1 MQQHREAGA
10 ALDERPDRRAVE
22 PEDQIA
28 LPVAGDGPVV
38 GLGRPLADHHL
49 GADELLAAR
58 LRARPRHPQRAP
70 GPQTGDELTLERASA
85 LHVQGLVDRLVR
97 DPHRLIIGEVDP
109 EPICDLLWTPR
120 LRPAPVLT
128 ATVPTTGETHSRP
141 SRRVSRSCRRAAPAR
156 TRATRRWR
164 RASRPSGGSR
174 AALRA
179 TARSSRGT
187 PSGTCAWTRCGA
199 APSRSSTEPASADG
213 RSLVPRH
220 AAREGL
226 RSLPAQQTRD
236 SAPRAGPTRLAASR
250 HRRGTTGCQPARTP
264 PPRRPRPRLTNRP
277 QSPARIAAD
286 PHAARSTA
294 APATTSGHAS
304 PEPPADAREHPR
316 RTTSITRCCDDQLN
330 PPCEPRSEWCTSP
343 TAGRR

>member
-85 LHVQGLVDRLVR
+85 LHVQGLVDRRVR

-141 SRRVSRSCRRAAPAR
+141 RRRLAVWSRDRAGEPLLHVLAQRVVGGELRDLRAARAPLCVPLRGRRAVLQAVRAR
-156 TRATRRWR
+156 GRVAAQLPRDRRR
-164 RASRPSGGSR
+164 SPLQPTGDHSYPDT
-174 AALRA
+174 LRVKDCDLFPL
-179 TARSSRGT
+179 SK
-187 PSGTCAWTRCGA
+187 
-199 APSRSSTEPASADG
+199 
-213 RSLVPRH
+213 
-220 AAREGL
+220 REI
-226 RSLPAQQTRD
+226 
-236 SAPRAGPTRLAASR
+236 APRERGQTRLAASR

-264 PPRRPRPRLTNRP
+264 PPRRPRLRSTSPR
-277 QSPARIAAD
+277 QSPARTAAD
-286 PHAARSTA
+286 PPAARPTA
-294 APATTSGHAS
+294 APATTSAHAS
-304 PEPPADAREHPR
+304 HEPPADAPQHPSPP
-316 RTTSITRCCDDQLN
+316 TSITRCCDEELN
-330 PPCEPRSEWCTSP
+330 PPSESRSECV
-343 TAGRR
+343 